1 MQVPQAFVALLL
13 VSTAATAATATAG
26 DDAPGGSSPTG
37 APAATDTAS
46 PQVSPALLATTP
58 PGVNVPKLA
67 GRSPVRVREKVPQIG
82 PEPTGGTAIEPART
96 NLTIQLRP
104 NGDARWTVRVAV
116 ELSGANETRAFREL
130 AGRYETGRAEVGPP
144 IAPFERAL
152 AATSPGI
159 EREMALLE
167 RSRSARIENGTGYL
181 ELQFVWTNFA
191 EASDG
196 RLRVGDAFR
205 TPRGTWL
212 PGLAANQ
219 TLVLFGPPGYGV
231 SSAPIGPERG
241 ALRWDGPE
249 EFEPDSLAITYRRG
263 FRATTTR
270 TTTTP
275 PVDTDMNF
283 APLAGIAALG
293 VGLLLVL
300 YVRLQGVALPN
311 TGGGATGS
319 SAGSDGAVGSGGEE
333 RESDAPRG
341 ADGIDSTVGEGP
353 GDGNGAAGIDT
364 DLLSD
369 EERVEH
375 LLDSNGGRMRQA
387 DIVTETR
394 WSNAKVSQL
403 LSAMDRN
410 GRVEKLRIGREN
422 LISLPDEDPSDPGD
436 ADTGTEE

>member
-1 MQVPQAFVALLL
+1 M
-13 VSTAATAATATAG
+13 
-26 DDAPGGSSPTG
+26 
-37 APAATDTAS
+37 
-46 PQVSPALLATTP
+46 TTP
-58 PGVNVPKLA
+58 PELNGRKLA
-67 GRSPVRVREKVPQIG
+67 GGSLVRARKKAPQVD

-104 NGDARWTVRVAV
+104 NGDAQWTVRVAV
-116 ELSGANETRAFREL
+116 ELSGPNRTRAFREL
-130 AGRYETGRAEVGPP
+130 AGRYEAGRTEVGPSVV
-144 IAPFERAL
+144 PFERAL
-152 AATSPGI
+152 AATSPGV

-191 EASDG
+191 EADEG
-196 RLRVGDAFR
+196 RLQVGDAFR

-219 TLVLFGPPGYGV
+219 TLVLLGPPGYGV
-231 SSAPIGPERG
+231 SSAPIGPSG
-241 ALRWDGPE
+241 GTLRWDGPE
-249 EFEPDSLAITYRRG
+249 AFEPDSLAITYRRG

-275 PVDTDMNF
+275 PADTGMNF

-300 YVRLQGVALPN
+300 YVRSQGMVLPD
-311 TGGGATGS
+311 TGRKDTGS
-319 SAGSDGAVGSGGEE
+319 SAGGNGAIGSDDE
-333 RESDAPRG
+333 RRKGTTDAPAG
-341 ADGIDSTVGEGP
+341 TGGTDSTVGGDPGEGSA
-353 GDGNGAAGIDT
+353 AAGIDT

-375 LLDSNGGRMRQA
+375 LLDANGGRMRQA

-403 LSAMDRN
+403 LSAMDRDD
-410 GRVEKLRIGREN
+410 RVEKLRIGREN
-422 LISLPDEDPSDPGD
+422 LISLPEEDPSD
-436 ADTGTEE
+436 ADTDTEE